1 MKIRQTAVR
10 SLAASALGLS
20 VIGGGIAMAP
30 TASAANGLPAN
41 CLAVFQ
47 VGQKTT
53 TAVNLRTGP
62 STKYKSRGVLSKG
75 TRFNEY
81 CTKDFIWYYG
91 KVANGANKNKKGW
104 VHGAYLKEI
113 KH

>member
-1 MKIRQTAVR
+1 MKIRQAAVR

-41 CLAVFQ
+41 CMEVYR
-47 VGQKTT
+47 VGYKTT

-62 STKYKSRGVLSKG
+62 GTKYKSRGVLSKG
-75 TRFNEY
+75 TWFNEY
-81 CTKDFIWYYG
+81 CTKDFLWYYG
-91 KVANGANKNKKGW
+91 KVANGANKGKKGW
-104 VHGAYLKEI
+104 VSAYYI
-113 KH
+113 DPIR

>member
-1 MKIRQTAVR
+1 MKLRQTAVR

-20 VIGGGIAMAP
+20 VIGGGIAIAP

-41 CLAVFQ
+41 CVQ
-47 VGQKTT
+47 VYSVGQKTT

-75 TRFNEY
+75 TRFTEY
-81 CTKDFIWYYG
+81 CTKNFIWYYG
-91 KVANGANKNKKGW
+91 KVANGAHKNKKGW
-104 VHGAYLKEI
+104 VHGDYI
-113 KH
+113 KPIR